1 MRNRMFAVLGLL
13 AVVALLAAGCDATPT
28 KSAGAGSSEETATN
42 APVEPLM
49 LAVGESADYDGLK
62 VTVVEAKAGPKD
74 WQGKPTFMVK
84 VRYENGTRE
93 AASFNEFDWYIEDN
107 DGARTQE
114 TAILESSPETL
125 GSGEIAPGGSKT
137 GVMYFAAKGV
147 VAKVIYE
154 PSLFATEENLAT
166 WVIKQQ

>member
-1 MRNRMFAVLGLL
+1 MRYKTL
-13 AVVALLAAGCDATPT
+13 AVIGLIALLLLAGCDATPT
-28 KSAGAGSSEETATN
+28 KSTTGSSEETATGK
-42 APVEPLM
+42 AGPLE

-84 VRYENGTRE
+84 VRYENGTDE
-93 AASFNEFDWYIEDN
+93 AASFNEFDWYIEDKE
-107 DGARTQE
+107 GARTQE

-125 GSGEIAPGGSKT
+125 SSGEIAPGGSKT
-137 GVMYFAAKGV
+137 GVMYFSAKGA

-154 PSLFATEENLAT
+154 PSWFATEENLAT
-166 WVIKQQ
+166 WIIAQQ